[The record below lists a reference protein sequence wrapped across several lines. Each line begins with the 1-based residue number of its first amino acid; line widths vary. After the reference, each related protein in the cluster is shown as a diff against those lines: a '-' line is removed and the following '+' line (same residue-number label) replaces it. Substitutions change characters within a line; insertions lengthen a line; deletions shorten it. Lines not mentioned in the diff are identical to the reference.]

1 MQVLLECCFIYM
13 SLWDFIRD
21 ATWMVDRYEILISS
35 IDNILQFSFD
45 VDWVFSL
52 LPAPILPALTMS
64 NTSGVLLK
72 AWTTFPSRE
81 FTPVFWW
88 GPCSPAFSLE
98 FIPYFGGARVPQL
111 LVLSS
116 PRYFGGA
123 RVPQLLVLSSPPVL
137 WWGPCSPAFS
147 FLCYGLLC
155 LYSFCVCCPMLPVSL
170 DCPFVNSPSVF
181 SQVYIWHNVHYYTI
195 FNLIQR

>member
-98 FIPYFGGARVPQL
+98 FIPVF
-111 LVLSS
+111 
-116 PRYFGGA
+116 
-123 RVPQLLVLSSPPVL
+123 

-147 FLCYGLLC
+147 LEFTPVFWWGPCSLAFSLEFTPVFWWGPCSPAFSLEFTAGIVVVLVFP
-155 LYSFCVCCPMLPVSL
+155 SF
-170 DCPFVNSPSVF
+170 
-181 SQVYIWHNVHYYTI
+181 
-195 FNLIQR
+195 

>member
-98 FIPYFGGARVPQL
+98 FT
-111 LVLSS
+111 
-116 PRYFGGA
+116 
-123 RVPQLLVLSSPPVL
+123 PVL

-181 SQVYIWHNVHYYTI
+181 SQVYIWHNVYYYTI